1 MSIDSEC
8 FTSVLTHD
16 DTPVEVVAFQIVNYL
31 KKLKRSG
38 FGQGADKEK
47 MGNRSW
53 LTHIIGKQRIEEAG
67 RKLME
72 AFGWLERNGLIVEE
86 PSID

>member
-38 FGQGADKEK
+38 FGQG
-47 MGNRSW
+47 
-53 LTHIIGKQRIEEAG
+53 LTR
-67 RKLME
+67 RR
-72 AFGWLERNGLIVEE
+72 WV
-86 PSID
+86 IDHG